1 MVFPNKTMTNF
12 KLISTTLSILSIL
25 APSAAKADDN
35 AAKLSVTPI
44 GRIHVDGAIYIPDK
58 DGFTDGAALSEIRA
72 GVKATYGD
80 WMARIEIGYSYSK
93 IGMKDVYIQKSFK
106 PGNSLRIGYFIPQFG
121 IRGGGSASYKPALIQ
136 QIPESFFRTTT
147 RKIGVG
153 FTHTDKHC
161 FLSATAFTGGRSLLF
176 TANQQGKLSVGISER
191 AAWHP
196 EIAPGHILQVGFSS
210 SFETASHTR
219 ILGSDGDE
227 VGSEGFRTFSA
238 NFPTAVSSVP
248 MLSAEIQDAKAD
260 WKISPELILSGGRMA
275 LEAQYYHLTATRKQK
290 LPAYHANGAF
300 GMLRFL
306 VLGDN
311 KYTYSESEGA
321 LALPS
326 PKTLELVGG
335 YSYTD
340 GNSHNR
346 KYEEGSLEDAHS
358 IHGGIASDYS
368 ITANYYINK
377 YMIARLRYSY
387 TDVRKSPVA
396 PRGSINA
403 IQARIQFVF

>member
-1 MVFPNKTMTNF
+1 MFHYITMSKF
-12 KLISTTLSILSIL
+12 KLISTTLSILTAFIP
-25 APSAAKADDN
+25 ATMQANDD

-58 DGFTDGAALSEIRA
+58 NGFTDGAALSEIRA

-80 WMARIEIGYSYSK
+80 WLARIEIGYSYSK
-93 IGMKDVYIQKSFK
+93 IGMKDVYIQKFFT

-136 QIPESFFRTTT
+136 QIPETFFRTTT

-153 FTHTDKHC
+153 YTHYDKNC
-161 FLSATAFTGGRSLLF
+161 YLSASAYTGGRSLLF
-176 TANQQGKLSVGISER
+176 TATQQGKLSVGISER
-191 AAWHP
+191 AVWHP
-196 EIAPGHILQVGFSS
+196 QIAPGHVLQLGFSS

-227 VGSEGFRTFSA
+227 VSSGGFRTFSA
-238 NFPTAVSSVP
+238 NFPTTVSSVP
-248 MLSAEIQDAKAD
+248 LLNAEVQDAKAD

-275 LEAQYYHLTATRKQK
+275 LEAQYYHLTATRKYK
-290 LPAYHANGAF
+290 LPSYQANGAF

-306 VLGDN
+306 VLGDSQ
-311 KYTYSESEGA
+311 YTYSDSEGA

-346 KYEEGSLEDAHS
+346 KYEEGSSEDSFS
-358 IHGGIASDYS
+358 IRGGIASDYS
-368 ITANYYINK
+368 LTANYYINK
-377 YMIARLRYSY
+377 YMIVRLRYSY
-387 TDVRKSPVA
+387 TDVRESPVA
-396 PRGSINA
+396 PRGSINT
-403 IQARIQFVF
+403 IQARLQFVF